1 MIFFD
6 LLYFLAFVAA
16 MPLWVKFFFKKQYRT
31 ILKHRLIPGI
41 EHTDKKRIWIH
52 AVSVGEVRSLKNLI
66 EELNG
71 KENGKNNKNKMEIV
85 LSVTTPSG
93 CEFAKQQYK
102 TIKVI
107 NAPVDFSFTIKKFIK
122 KINPQ
127 ILILNELEMWPN
139 WLMIIKRKNIPV
151 LLINGRISDV
161 AFKRY
166 KRFKF
171 FLKVF
176 FNKIDRFLVQ
186 TEIHGERFQQL
197 GIPAEKITVCGNIKA
212 DEAFKAVEHLPT
224 DPDILN
230 ELGLRGKS
238 GKKKI
243 LTIASSHLTDE
254 LLVAPIIRELSD
266 RYLFVFVPRHLT
278 RLEEIEKLL
287 EKHGVTYSTW
297 SKQNR
302 HKDAG
307 DGEGNESV
315 LIFDRMGYLF
325 NVLKVTDIV
334 FMGGTLE
341 QKIGGHNLYEPAAL
355 GKIIVGGPCY
365 NNFPAIGGE
374 LVRKG
379 VYHVINNSQELSDF
393 LSGAN
398 GKIDFKRVEQE
409 ALNAVSTKRGSIGCI
424 LMEIRRSIK

>member
-1 MIFFD
+1 
-6 LLYFLAFVAA
+6 
-16 MPLWVKFFFKKQYRT
+16 MPLWAKFFFKKQYRT
-31 ILKHRLIPGI
+31 ILKHRLIPDI
-41 EHTDKKRIWIH
+41 EYTNKKRIWIH

-66 EELNG
+66 ENLNG
-71 KENGKNNKNKMEIV
+71 KDNGKNNKDKLEIV

-93 CEFAKQQYK
+93 FEFARQQYK
-102 TIKVI
+102 RIKVI
-107 NAPVDFSFTIKKFIK
+107 SAPVDLSFTIKKFIK

-127 ILILNELEMWPN
+127 VLILNELEMWPN
-139 WLMIIKRKNIPV
+139 WLMIIKQKHIPV

-166 KRFKF
+166 KRFNF

-186 TEIHGERFQQL
+186 TEIHGDRFRQL
-197 GIPAEKITVCGNIKA
+197 GIPAEKIMVCGNIKA
-212 DEAFKAVEHLPT
+212 DEAFKAAEHLPPDT
-224 DPDILN
+224 DILN
-230 ELGLRGKS
+230 ELGINGKP

-243 LTIASSHLTDE
+243 ITIASSHLTDE
-254 LLVAPIIRELSD
+254 LLVVPIIRQLSD
-266 RYLFVFVPRHLT
+266 QYFFVFVPRHLT

-287 EKHGVTYSTW
+287 EKHGVAYSTW
-297 SKQNR
+297 SKGNR
-302 HKDAG
+302 NNDTG
-307 DGEGNESV
+307 NGEGNRPV

-341 QKIGGHNLYEPAAL
+341 RKIGGHNLYEPAAL

-379 VYHVINNSQELSDF
+379 VYHVVNSSQELSDF
-393 LSGAN
+393 LSGANGNTTGNN

-409 ALNAVSTKRGSIGCI
+409 ALNAVSAKRGSIGCI
-424 LMEIRRSIK
+424 LKEIRRSIK

>member
-16 MPLWVKFFFKKQYRT
+16 MPLWAKFFFKKQYRT
-31 ILKHRLIPGI
+31 ILKHRLTPGI
-41 EHTDKKRIWIH
+41 EYTSKKRIWIH

-66 EELNG
+66 EHLNG
-71 KENGKNNKNKMEIV
+71 NSNEKKPEIV

-93 CEFAKQQYK
+93 CEFARQQYK

-107 NAPVDFSFTIKKFIK
+107 SAPVDFSFTIKKFIK

-127 ILILNELEMWPN
+127 VLILNELEMWPN
-139 WLMIIKRKNIPV
+139 WLLIIKRKHIPV

-161 AFKRY
+161 AFNRY
-166 KRFKF
+166 KRFNF

-186 TEIHGERFQQL
+186 TEIHGERFRQL
-197 GIPAEKITVCGNIKA
+197 GIPAEKIAVCGNIKA
-212 DEAFKAVEHLPT
+212 DEAFKAAEHLPPDT
-224 DPDILN
+224 DILN
-230 ELGLRGKS
+230 ELGIGEKP

-254 LLVAPIIRELSD
+254 LLVAPIIRQLSD

-287 EKHGVTYSTW
+287 EKHGITYYTW
-297 SKQNR
+297 SKGNP
-302 HKDAG
+302 HNDTG
-307 DGEGNESV
+307 NGEGNKSV

-341 QKIGGHNLYEPAAL
+341 RKIGGHNLYEPAAL
-355 GKIIVGGPCY
+355 GKLIVGGPCY

-379 VYHVINNSQELSDF
+379 VYHVVNNSQELSDF

-409 ALNAVSTKRGSIGCI
+409 ALNAVSAKRGSLQCI
-424 LMEIRRSIK
+424 LKEIRRSIK